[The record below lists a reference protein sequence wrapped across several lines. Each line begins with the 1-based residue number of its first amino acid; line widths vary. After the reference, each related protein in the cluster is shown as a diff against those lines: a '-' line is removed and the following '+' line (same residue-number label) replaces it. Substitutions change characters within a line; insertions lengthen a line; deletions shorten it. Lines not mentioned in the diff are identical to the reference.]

1 MYSRHTRVVEPSLT
15 PADVEYIRENFVP
28 LDELCAAREQSA
40 DRVRALIATGSL
52 PAASYVLEDGTEM
65 VPAEYFEL
73 VDEAGGEGALRG
85 LFARR
90 YVAAAGDDDE
100 VGSEWEGYLSGAY
113 GVCLK
118 HVTPE
123 NIARKSAL
131 VAGIEGLLAAPQPED
146 ADWRTSLRTSVDELD
161 ELERLFAPDYDR
173 ARWGPSSRDRCI
185 TAARELYPEVFSAA
199 ASRV

>member
-1 MYSRHTRVVEPSLT
+1 MEPSLT
-15 PADVEYIRENFVP
+15 QADLEYIQANFVT
-28 LDELCAAREQSA
+28 LDELCAARGQSA
-40 DRVRALIATGSL
+40 DRVRALIAGGNM
-52 PAASYVLEDGTEM
+52 PAASYRLEDGTEM
-65 VPAEYFEL
+65 VPEDYFEL

-90 YVAAAGDDDE
+90 YLAVAGDEDE

-123 NIARKSAL
+123 NIVRKSAL
-131 VAGIEGLLAAPQPED
+131 VVEIDRLLAAPQPED
-146 ADWRTSLRTSVDELD
+146 ADWSSHLRASVDELD
-161 ELERLFAPDYDR
+161 ELERPFAPDYDR

-199 ASRV
+199 ALRD

>member
-1 MYSRHTRVVEPSLT
+1 VEPSLT
-15 PADVEYIRENFVP
+15 QSDVEYIRANFVP
-28 LDELCAAREQSA
+28 LDELCAARGQSA
-40 DRVRALIATGSL
+40 DRVRALIAAGSR
-52 PAASYVLEDGTEM
+52 PAASYELEDGTEM
-65 VPAEYFEL
+65 VPADYFEL

-90 YVAAAGDDDE
+90 YLAATGDGDE

-123 NIARKSAL
+123 NIGRKSAL
-131 VAGIEGLLAAPQPED
+131 VAEIEGLLAAPQPED
-146 ADWRTSLRTSVDELD
+146 ADWRASLRASVDELD
-161 ELERLFAPDYDR
+161 ELERPFAPQYDR

-185 TAARELYPEVFSAA
+185 TAPRERYPEAFSVAT
-199 ASRV
+199 ASG

>member
-1 MYSRHTRVVEPSLT
+1 MQAVLT
-15 PADVEYIRENFVP
+15 DADVEYIRENFVP
-28 LDELCAAREQSA
+28 LDELCAARGQSA
-40 DRVRALIATGSL
+40 DRVRALIAAGSL

-73 VDEAGGEGALRG
+73 VDEAGGEAALRG

-131 VAGIEGLLAAPQPED
+131 VAEIDGLLAAPQPES
-146 ADWRTSLRTSVDELD
+146 ADWRASLRASVDELD
-161 ELERLFAPDYDR
+161 ELERPFAPNYDR

-199 ASRV
+199 ALRD

>member
-1 MYSRHTRVVEPSLT
+1 VEPSLT
-15 PADVEYIRENFVP
+15 RADVDYIRENFVP
-28 LDELCAAREQSA
+28 LDELCAARGQSA
-40 DRVRALIATGSL
+40 DRVRALIAGGSL
-52 PAASYVLEDGTEM
+52 PAASYVLEDGKEM

-90 YVAAAGDDDE
+90 YLAAAGDGDE

-123 NIARKSAL
+123 NVARKSAL
-131 VAGIEGLLAAPQPED
+131 VTQIEGLLAAPQPED
-146 ADWRTSLRTSVDELD
+146 ADWRASLRASVDELD
-161 ELERLFAPDYDR
+161 ELERPFAPDYDR

-185 TAARELYPEVFSAA
+185 TAARERYPEVFSAA
-199 ASRV
+199 AARG

>member
-1 MYSRHTRVVEPSLT
+1 VQT
-15 PADVEYIRENFVP
+15 PTDVEYIRENFVS
-28 LDELCAAREQSA
+28 LDELCGARGHSP
-40 DRVRALIATGSL
+40 DRVWALIAAGRL

-73 VDEAGGEGALRG
+73 VDEAGGEAALRG

-90 YVAAAGDDDE
+90 YLAATGDDDE

-123 NIARKSAL
+123 NIARKSTL
-131 VAGIEGLLAAPQPED
+131 VTEIEALLAAPEPED
-146 ADWRTSLRTSVDELD
+146 GDWRASLRACVVELD
-161 ELERLFAPDYDR
+161 ELERPFAPHYDR

-185 TAARELYPEVFSAA
+185 TAPRERYPEVFSAVRA
-199 ASRV
+199 HS

>member
-1 MYSRHTRVVEPSLT
+1 MEPSLT
-15 PADVEYIRENFVP
+15 RADVEYIQANFVP
-28 LDELCAAREQSA
+28 LAELCAAQGQSA
-40 DRVRALIATGSL
+40 DRVRALIAAGSL

-73 VDEAGGEGALRG
+73 IDEAGGEGALRG

-90 YVAAAGDDDE
+90 YVAAAGDQDE

-131 VAGIEGLLAAPQPED
+131 VAEIEGLLAAPQPEN
-146 ADWRTSLRTSVDELD
+146 ADWQAGLRASVDELD
-161 ELERLFAPDYDR
+161 ELERPFAPHYDR

-185 TAARELYPEVFSAA
+185 TASRELYSEVFSAA
-199 ASRV
+199 PLRD

>member
-1 MYSRHTRVVEPSLT
+1 
-15 PADVEYIRENFVP
+15 
-28 LDELCAAREQSA
+28 
-40 DRVRALIATGSL
+40 
-52 PAASYVLEDGTEM
+52 M

-73 VDEAGGEGALRG
+73 IDEAGGEGALRG

-90 YVAAAGDDDE
+90 YVDAAGDDDE

-131 VAGIEGLLAAPQPED
+131 VAEIEGYSPRLSRKTPTGERAFARAWTSSTSSSAPSR
-146 ADWRTSLRTSVDELD
+146 RTTT
-161 ELERLFAPDYDR
+161 AR
-173 ARWGPSSRDRCI
+173 AGGRRHATVASRPRASSIPRSSRPPALRD
-185 TAARELYPEVFSAA
+185 
-199 ASRV
+199 

>member
-1 MYSRHTRVVEPSLT
+1 MQASLT
-15 PADVEYIRENFVP
+15 QADVAYIRENFVP
-28 LDELCAAREQSA
+28 LDELCAARGQSV
-40 DRVRALIATGSL
+40 DRVRALIAAGSL
-52 PAASYVLEDGTEM
+52 PAASYVLEDATEM

-85 LFARR
+85 HFARR
-90 YVAAAGDDDE
+90 YVAVAGDEDE

-131 VAGIEGLLAAPQPED
+131 VAEIDGLLATPEPEN
-146 ADWRTSLRTSVDELD
+146 ADWRASLQASVDELD
-161 ELERLFAPDYDR
+161 GLERPFAPHYDR

-185 TAARELYPEVFSAA
+185 TAARERYPEVFSAA
-199 ASRV
+199 ALRD

>member
-1 MYSRHTRVVEPSLT
+1 MQT
-15 PADVEYIRENFVP
+15 PADVEYIRENFVS
-28 LDELCAAREQSA
+28 LDELCASRGQSA
-40 DRVRALIATGSL
+40 DRVRALIAAGSL

-73 VDEAGGEGALRG
+73 IDEAGGEGALRG

-131 VAGIEGLLAAPQPED
+131 VAEIEGLLAAPKPENG
-146 ADWRTSLRTSVDELD
+146 DWQASLRASVDELD
-161 ELERLFAPDYDR
+161 ELERPFAPHYDR

-199 ASRV
+199 ALRD

>member
-1 MYSRHTRVVEPSLT
+1 MQT

-28 LDELCAAREQSA
+28 LDELCAARGQFS
-40 DRVRALIATGSL
+40 DRVRAMIAGGKL

-65 VPAEYFEL
+65 MPAEYFEL
-73 VDEAGGEGALRG
+73 VEEAGGEGGLRG

-90 YVAAAGDDDE
+90 YLAAAGDEDE

-131 VAGIEGLLAAPQPED
+131 VIEIEGLLAAPRPED
-146 ADWRTSLRTSVDELD
+146 ADWRAGLQASVDELD
-161 ELERLFAPDYDR
+161 DLERPFAPHYDR

-199 ASRV
+199 ALRD

>member
-1 MYSRHTRVVEPSLT
+1 MQAVLT
-15 PADVEYIRENFVP
+15 DADVEYILANFVP
-28 LDELCAAREQSA
+28 LDEVCSARGQSA
-40 DRVRALIATGSL
+40 DRVRALIAAGSL

-73 VDEAGGEGALRG
+73 IDEAGGEAALRG

-90 YVAAAGDDDE
+90 YVAAAGDHDE
-100 VGSEWEGYLSGAY
+100 VGSEWQGYLSGAY

-131 VAGIEGLLAAPQPED
+131 VAEIDGLLAAPQPAN
-146 ADWRTSLRTSVDELD
+146 ADWRGSLRASVDELD
-161 ELERLFAPDYDR
+161 ELERPFAPHYDR

-199 ASRV
+199 ALRD

>member
-1 MYSRHTRVVEPSLT
+1 MEPPLT
-15 PADVEYIRENFVP
+15 QADVEYIRENFVP
-28 LDELCAAREQSA
+28 LDELCAVRGQSA
-40 DRVRALIATGSL
+40 DRVRALMAAGSL
-52 PAASYVLEDGTEM
+52 PAASYALEDGTEM

-90 YVAAAGDDDE
+90 YLEAAGDDDE

-131 VAGIEGLLAAPQPED
+131 VAEIDGLLAAPQPED
-146 ADWRTSLRTSVDELD
+146 AEWRARLQASVDELD
-161 ELERLFAPDYDR
+161 ELERPFAPHYDR

-185 TAARELYPEVFSAA
+185 TAARELDPEVFSAA
-199 ASRV
+199 ALRD

>member
-1 MYSRHTRVVEPSLT
+1 MQAVLT
-15 PADVEYIRENFVP
+15 DADVEYIRENFVP
-28 LDELCAAREQSA
+28 LDELCAARGQFA
-40 DRVRALIATGSL
+40 DRVRALIAAGSL

-73 VDEAGGEGALRG
+73 IDEAGGEAALRG

-123 NIARKSAL
+123 NITHKSAL
-131 VAGIEGLLAAPQPED
+131 VAEIEGLLAAPEPES
-146 ADWRTSLRTSVDELD
+146 ADWRASLRASVDDLD
-161 ELERLFAPDYDR
+161 ELERPFAPHYDR

-199 ASRV
+199 SLRD

>member
-1 MYSRHTRVVEPSLT
+1 VEPPLT
-15 PADVEYIRENFVP
+15 QADVEYIRANFVP
-28 LDELCAAREQSA
+28 LDELCASRGQSV
-40 DRVRALIATGSL
+40 DRVRALIAARSL

-73 VDEAGGEGALRG
+73 IDEAGGERSLRG

-90 YVAAAGDDDE
+90 YVAVAGDDDE

-131 VAGIEGLLAAPQPED
+131 VTEIEGLLAAPQPEN
-146 ADWRTSLRTSVDELD
+146 AEWQASLRARVDELD
-161 ELERLFAPDYDR
+161 ELERPFAPDYDR

-185 TAARELYPEVFSAA
+185 TAARELYPGVFSVAA
-199 ASRV
+199 LRD

>member
-1 MYSRHTRVVEPSLT
+1 MEPSLT
-15 PADVEYIRENFVP
+15 QADVEYIRENFVS
-28 LDELCAAREQSA
+28 LDELCAARGQSA
-40 DRVRALIATGSL
+40 DRVRALIAAESL
-52 PAASYVLEDGTEM
+52 PAASYLLEDGTEM

-90 YVAAAGDDDE
+90 YLAVAGDDDE
-100 VGSEWEGYLSGAY
+100 IGSEWKGYLSGAY

-131 VAGIEGLLAAPQPED
+131 VAEIEGLLAAPQPQD
-146 ADWRTSLRTSVDELD
+146 AEWRARLQASVDELD
-161 ELERLFAPDYDR
+161 ELERPFAPDYDR

-185 TAARELYPEVFSAA
+185 TAARERYAEVFAAA
-199 ASRV
+199 ASRG